1 MEANQ
6 ITLHNLTKRYGDKI
20 AVNISDLSIQPHT
33 FTCIVGKSGCG
44 KTTLLRL
51 LAGLERPDANHIADS
66 MAANPSGVAV
76 NKVDPR
82 GESPAVSISEA
93 NNIDHPES
101 KTENKIAPSITGL
114 PAKTAPVFQE
124 PRLMP
129 WLTVKENIMFSL
141 KGNGNALR
149 PAQTNVTKSSAAQN
163 QNNAGLKQQPG
174 HKAGDRPLL
183 SSPASQPVTD
193 CAEEQEDRCAQL
205 LRELE
210 LTDAASLY
218 PAQLSGGMAQRVS
231 LGRTLFYDPDLIL
244 MDEPFSALD
253 YFTRRN
259 LQDMVLRLFRNQPK
273 TILFVTHDVEEALL
287 LGDRLLVMENG
298 AIKADLPVPFP
309 FPRNAADSEI
319 QKMRRQILDL
329 LA

>member
-1 MEANQ
+1 METG
-6 ITLHNLTKRYGDKI
+6 TLFLQNLTKTYGNKT
-20 AVNISDLSIQPHT
+20 AVNITSLEIQPQT

-51 LAGLERPDANHIADS
+51 LAGLEIPDTNT
-66 MAANPSGVAV
+66 
-76 NKVDPR
+76 K
-82 GESPAVSISEA
+82 
-93 NNIDHPES
+93 
-101 KTENKIAPSITGL
+101 SITGL

-141 KGNGNALR
+141 KG
-149 PAQTNVTKSSAAQN
+149 QDKYTTNQQQATEHTNRQD
-163 QNNAGLKQQPG
+163 NNAMNP
-174 HKAGDRPLL
+174 AAA
-183 SSPASQPVTD
+183 SPD
-193 CAEEQEDRCAQL
+193 KRCQQL
-205 LRELE
+205 LQELE
-210 LTDAASLY
+210 LTEAADLY

-259 LQDMVLRLFRNQPK
+259 LQDMVLRLFQHQKK

-287 LGDRLLVMENG
+287 LGDRILVMENG
-298 AIKADLPVPFP
+298 SIKADMPVPLP
-309 FPRNAADSEI
+309 FPRQAADPALQE
-319 QKMRRQILDL
+319 MRQQILNL
-329 LA
+329 LSEN

>member
-1 MEANQ
+1 MNTNLL
-6 ITLHNLTKRYGDKI
+6 TLYNLKKTYGNKT
-20 AVNISDLSIQPHT
+20 AVNIYSLKILPHT

-51 LAGLERPDANHIADS
+51 LAGLEAPDAMAGVKDQASGSDS
-66 MAANPSGVAV
+66 ATWNGKDTVTNAKDQATASH
-76 NKVDPR
+76 NKP
-82 GESPAVSISEA
+82 GQ
-93 NNIDHPES
+93 
-101 KTENKIAPSITGL
+101 NKNTASRITVL

-141 KGNGNALR
+141 KGTDGSKLYAN
-149 PAQTNVTKSSAAQN
+149 QN
-163 QNNAGLKQQPG
+163 QWAVSDLSSDSENKKVKPYTQNTSFTNS
-174 HKAGDRPLL
+174 DVSL
-183 SSPASQPVTD
+183 SSP
-193 CAEEQEDRCAQL
+193 EDRCRQL
-205 LRELE
+205 LQELE
-210 LTDAASLY
+210 LTEAADLY

-259 LQDMVLRLFRNQPK
+259 LQDMVMRLFRHQAK

-287 LGDRLLVMENG
+287 LGDRILVMENG
-298 AIKADLPVPFP
+298 SIKEDLPVTLP
-309 FPRNAADSEI
+309 FPRKAADSEL
-319 QKMRRQILDL
+319 QKMRQSILEL
-329 LA
+329 LAE

>member
-1 MEANQ
+1 METGNLS
-6 ITLHNLTKRYGDKI
+6 LHNLKKTYRNKT
-20 AVNISDLSIQPHT
+20 AVNISSLSIQPRT

-51 LAGLERPDANHIADS
+51 LAGLELPDVEEKADNASSERGALNAANHDMSVNNAKKG
-66 MAANPSGVAV
+66 ANA
-76 NKVDPR
+76 
-82 GESPAVSISEA
+82 
-93 NNIDHPES
+93 
-101 KTENKIAPSITGL
+101 TQSITGL

-141 KGNGNALR
+141 KG
-149 PAQTNVTKSSAAQN
+149 TEESARHSE
-163 QNNAGLKQQPG
+163 P
-174 HKAGDRPLL
+174 
-183 SSPASQPVTD
+183 SPSP
-193 CAEEQEDRCAQL
+193 EEHCNQL

-210 LTDAASLY
+210 LTDAANLY

-231 LGRTLFYDPDLIL
+231 LGRTLFYDPELIL

-259 LQDMVLRLFRNQPK
+259 LQDMVLRLFHHQKK

-287 LGDRLLVMENG
+287 LGDRILVMENG
-298 AIKADLPVPFP
+298 SIKADMPVSLP
-309 FPRNAADSEI
+309 FPRKAADPSL
-319 QKMRRQILDL
+319 QDMRQRILDL
-329 LA
+329 LAE